1 MQSFIIDQALYGYDS
16 GHRLLATSR
25 RLNTRSQ
32 HTALQL
38 SDRSTSTNHIPPSGY
53 LTGYPLSDDSVY
65 VLSRTWAA
73 LEMNRPGCV
82 WTHSLLIAFTDL
94 AQILDMDQLATLFR
108 RPNASR
114 DYASY
119 ANPLEFEPSLVSS
132 NPRIETPLARS
143 IITAL
148 YSKPEEQVF
157 LTVDRQAETETV
169 VTAIWS
175 QQWPRLRRSFRFCT
189 LTTSDR
195 STPDHRFDL
204 QLSSSEFQRTSLWR
218 ESQQSKIPHDIRPGT
233 WIDIC
238 LQDLTAS
245 QHPLRDFL
253 RRAGGD
259 LTKGRTRFA
268 DLCELYGHISS
279 EKEIPAIERTLEYVE
294 HQLPPDEGRLLR
306 KSAIE
311 NALRQAVFL
320 NDHSLVTIL
329 PHLPKNFTDFSKDTA
344 SKLARR
350 YWGIDPNILLAP
362 ATPNE
367 IREELRQITK
377 EITPDDAWETMQR
390 SANLFKAILAT
401 KPEVLVLP
409 QMWSGETD
417 KASIEQLKHVHA
429 QSLKVRILKTVISV
443 NRRDL
448 AQIIVDRMGSE
459 FLLESLIR
467 GNEEISETGI
477 HFISEALTQSNDVG
491 QTISKYLLDI
501 ENPLSKRLIHAL
513 TNQIQ
518 PSDAVDGKKKES
530 DPWAI
535 AWTTSTGDL
544 DAHSTDAVYIFFV
557 ERTFLLASPASFSLL
572 RIAFDPLFD
581 RLSRY
586 EVSYDNRVR
595 LSHQL
600 DSSNWWDWSYAR
612 RFMRTIANFTV
623 AVELPEADLLALT
636 QNEQRLIKL
645 LYMIA
650 DTKRGRRYLKALK
663 RKAKGHFPYMEIF
676 E

>member
-1 MQSFIIDQALYGYDS
+1 MIDQALYGYDG

-25 RLNTRSQ
+25 KLDARSQ

-38 SDRSTSTNHIPPSGY
+38 SDRSAPTSHLPPSGY
-53 LTGYPLSDDSVY
+53 LTGYPFPDDGVY

-73 LEMNRPGCV
+73 PEMKRPGCV
-82 WTHSLLIAFTDL
+82 WTHSLLIGFTDL
-94 AQILDMDQLATLFR
+94 AQILDVDQLTALFR

-114 DYASY
+114 GYAEY
-119 ANPLEFEPSLVSS
+119 VRPLEFESGLVSS
-132 NPRIETPLARS
+132 NPGIEIPLARS
-143 IITAL
+143 IVTAL
-148 YSKPEEQVF
+148 YGEPEEQIF
-157 LTVDRQAETETV
+157 LTVDHQAATEAV
-169 VTAIWS
+169 VMAIWS

-189 LTTSDR
+189 LTSRDR

-204 QLSSSEFQRTSLWR
+204 QLSSSEFKMTSLWR
-218 ESQQSKIPHDIRPGT
+218 ESQQYRTPRDTRPGA

-311 NALRQAVFL
+311 DAVRQAVFL
-320 NDHSLVTIL
+320 NDRNLVTVL
-329 PHLPKNFTDFSKDTA
+329 PYLPKNFTGFSKDTV

-362 ATPNE
+362 ATPNA
-367 IREELRQITK
+367 IRKELSQITK
-377 EITPDDAWETMQR
+377 EITLADAWETMRR
-390 SANLFKAILAT
+390 SENLFKAILET

-409 QMWSGETD
+409 HMWNGETD
-417 KASIEQLKHVHA
+417 EASVEQLKHVHA
-429 QSLKVRILKTVISV
+429 ESLKVRILNTVISA

-448 AQIIVDRMGSE
+448 AQFIVDRMGSE
-459 FLLESLIR
+459 FLLESLIKSD
-467 GNEEISETGI
+467 GEISETGT
-477 HFISEALTQSNDVG
+477 HFISEALTQSHDVAK
-491 QTISKYLLDI
+491 TISKYLLDV

-513 TNQIQ
+513 TNQVQ
-518 PSDAVDGKKKES
+518 SSDAVGGKRKEI

-535 AWTTSTGDL
+535 AWTASTGEL
-544 DAHSTDAVYIFFV
+544 DAYSTDAVHVFFA
-557 ERTFLLASPASFSLL
+557 ERAFLLACPAGASLL
-572 RIAFDPLFD
+572 SIAFDPLFD

-595 LSHQL
+595 LSHQF
-600 DSSNWWDWSYAR
+600 DSSNWWDWPYAR
-612 RFMRTIANFTV
+612 RFMRTIANFTIS
-623 AVELPEADLLALT
+623 VELPESYLLTLT
-636 QNEQRLIKL
+636 QNEQRLVEL

-650 DTKRGRRYLKALK
+650 HTKRGRRYLKALK
-663 RKAKGHFPYMEIF
+663 RKAGGASRIRLTDEPI
-676 E
+676 